1 MWKKL
6 IKFVGMFFPKNK
18 RGVWAWPVIA
28 GLGAAG
34 GYGLSK
40 LIGGGSDEEQ
50 DIQTISTLSPE
61 QQALLGPYA
70 SFLQSRV
77 GQGLPGYTGQLT
89 AGMTPQQTSALSM
102 LSSYLQGTP
111 DIQTFGLEQYKNAL
125 AGMDPTETANWYRE
139 YMLPEQK
146 RLQEEEVIPGVR
158 EAYAGPLSAYYS
170 EPRMGA
176 EARSWGK
183 YGTERGAELGEAIM
197 SERAGARSLLP
208 YLTQMSA
215 LQGGMPQIE
224 AGMQYGEV
232 ARQIQQQ
239 ELTAKFEEFKRTTPE
254 LSPVIDM
261 IQNLLNIQTM
271 AAFGPGGAAPTA
283 SPFAQL
289 LGPVAQYL
297 GAYAGSKTPTPA
309 PTWGPSPATLAG

>member
-1 MWKKL
+1 MYKWL
-6 IKFVGMFFPKNK
+6 FNFVKSFFPKNEV
-18 RGVWAWPVIA
+18 GLWPWVIPA
-28 GLGAAG
+28 AAG
-34 GYGLSK
+34 AVV
-40 LIGGGSDEEQ
+40 GGGLATLLGGGGDEENQ

-89 AGMTPQQTSALSM
+89 AGMTPQQTSALGM

-111 DIQTFGLEQYKNAL
+111 DIQTFGLEQYRNAL
-125 AGMDPTETANWYRE
+125 AGMDPTQTAQWYQQ
-139 YMLPEQK
+139 YVMPEQK
-146 RLQEEEVIPGVR
+146 RFQEEQVMPGVR
-158 EAYAGPLSAYYS
+158 EAYAGPMSAYYS

-176 EARSWGK
+176 EARAWQQF
-183 YGTERGAELGEAIM
+183 GTTQQGALGQAIM
-197 SERAGARSLLP
+197 SERESARGMLP

-261 IQNLLNIQTM
+261 IQNLLNTQTM
-271 AAFGPGGAAPTA
+271 AAYMPGQEATTA

-289 LGPVAQYL
+289 LGPLSQGL
-297 GAYAGSKTPTPA
+297 GSLLGGKK
-309 PTWGPSPATLAG
+309 